1 MNMITQK
8 LRQAV
13 GAGNCEGKINDTE
26 VFSAG
31 LVELSERT
39 FPLPHGE
46 AYVMFARQREPRPE
60 YTTKELTLSF
70 TKGLQNGSYD
80 LKPDT
85 HQVRLTFADNSDP
98 AKPVTYTQRSGD
110 GRSSLMI
117 LIRGL
122 FPGILNK
129 GHGGE
134 PMTTMWMKAAD
145 AWRLDLCSQREP
157 SRHCDGPMRSIAG
170 GVTRLTGKH

>member
-98 AKPVTYTQRSGD
+98 AKPVIYTQRSGTAELEYND
-110 GRSSLMI
+110 VSGIFS
-117 LIRGL
+117 
-122 FPGILNK
+122 GILTKVIVENHDDDVPKQLTLDVTFAAK
-129 GHGGE
+129 GAIATFQQ
-134 PMTTMWMKAAD
+134 P
-145 AWRLDLCSQREP
+145 QRP
-157 SRHCDGPMRSIAG
+157 NAG
-170 GVTRLTGKH
+170 GVTD